1 MTIKPN
7 NKTIPRRGKNFI
19 KGPIDWE
26 WICLAAQCG
35 GKALQVALTIHFL
48 CGMKYTNT
56 VKLSNK
62 IMSDMGVDRFAKSR
76 AINRLEEENL
86 ITVVREQGQA
96 PTITIIQH

>member
-19 KGPIDWE
+19 KGPIDWT

-35 GKALQVALTIHFL
+35 GKALQVALAIHFR

-62 IMSDMGVDRFAKSR
+62 IMSQMGVSRSSKSR
-76 AINRLEEENL
+76 AIQKLEAEGL
-86 ITVVREQGQA
+86 IIVTRRQSQSPE
-96 PTITIIQH
+96 ITII